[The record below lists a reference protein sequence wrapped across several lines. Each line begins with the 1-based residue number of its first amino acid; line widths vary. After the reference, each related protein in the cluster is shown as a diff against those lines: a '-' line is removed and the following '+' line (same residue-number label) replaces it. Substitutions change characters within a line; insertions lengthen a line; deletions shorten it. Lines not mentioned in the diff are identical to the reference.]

1 MADGGFVG
9 ISDCGWRIADGGFVR
24 IADFLGFRIADF
36 LGFRIADGEFRI
48 CSVSVNYGLL
58 VS

>member
-24 IADFLGFRIADF
+24 IADFLGFRIAD
-36 LGFRIADGEFRI
+36 GEFRI